1 MNKNNTAGRSHAG
14 LTATLAAGMALAFN
28 QQKGGPG
35 MWNPQSEPVQ
45 HVYPVSRAE
54 REAPPAKPRRR
65 KRVVKRDRGR

>member
-1 MNKNNTAGRSHAG
+1 MNKNNTAGRSKG
-14 LTATLAAGMALAFN
+14 SLTATLAAGMMLASEMSN
-28 QQKGGPG
+28 KPG